1 MKKWAPK
8 VAHNRPRPFF
18 PTVQPRPQPTAQNW
32 FSYNEISGPDICSLI
47 CAPDLALA
55 LSLITQPIECQSR
68 VLLEFDN
75 EKPVINFPFYISSQL
90 LLLTR
95 YSLLMADYPIFVRTS
110 EPVRSLLLVEVAL
123 CLTGYFR
130 SVKCEHNS
138 VKKRG
143 FDTFWVVFLV
153 NSNNSL
159 TTYIQP

>member
-1 MKKWAPK
+1 MPNVPYSYEIELTIGHGQWFLKATFVPYQS
-8 VAHNRPRPFF
+8 VPL
-18 PTVQPRPQPTAQNW
+18 TVQV
-32 FSYNEISGPDICSLI
+32 FY
-47 CAPDLALA
+47 
-55 LSLITQPIECQSR
+55 
-68 VLLEFDN
+68 
-75 EKPVINFPFYISSQL
+75 FPLNISSQL
-90 LLLTR
+90 LLLTT

-159 TTYIQP
+159 TTNIQP